1 MASQS
6 ADLERRLAEARRTYP
21 DGRTR
26 EHKSAVKE
34 AYQDTISDLVQRVSN
49 RDATIKN
56 LRSRMT
62 LNTTNDDPEPT
73 CSICMENMCGR
84 VTLVCGHELCPECFA
99 QHSRLNNTCPFC
111 REEFAPKPKKQVKL
125 PLYQLDSIAETW
137 ADLCLTR
144 EYTSRQRG
152 MLLNMQSD
160 VQEDAFIKCLVTANA
175 KVLMEKVKNWYDKD
189 IA

>member
-1 MASQS
+1 MASQC

-26 EHKSAVKE
+26 EHKSAVKG
-34 AYQDTISDLVQRVSN
+34 AYQDTISDLVQRVLN

-99 QHSRLNNTCPFC
+99 QHARQNNTCPFC
-111 REEFAPKPKKQVKL
+111 RETFAPKVKKPTKM
-125 PLYQLDSIAETW
+125 PLEQLNNIAET
-137 ADLCLTR
+137 
-144 EYTSRQRG
+144 YF
-152 MLLNMQSD
+152 
-160 VQEDAFIKCLVTANA
+160 DALEGTGDYFTEQQGIQKSECISYATI
-175 KVLMEKVKNWYDKD
+175 LMEFMKEWYDKD
-189 IA
+189 IDD